1 MRQLREANIS
11 LDSRDGILQG
21 QHHAVE
27 QNGEN
32 DEDSEVLADWEVHGG
47 TTDLELL
54 RSLAEYVRCEPHQ
67 VPGREQEEGIC
78 SREPMENKWWRDHT
92 ERLQDYYPE
101 MMIDIIYNTGG
112 PQKKLDFIEV
122 FLGAKGTKNLVSSLN
137 QDSKEQESKRKTQ
150 ICLSTII
157 DNPSFF

>member
-1 MRQLREANIS
+1 
-11 LDSRDGILQG
+11 
-21 QHHAVE
+21 
-27 QNGEN
+27 
-32 DEDSEVLADWEVHGG
+32 
-47 TTDLELL
+47 
-54 RSLAEYVRCEPHQ
+54 
-67 VPGREQEEGIC
+67 
-78 SREPMENKWWRDHT
+78 
-92 ERLQDYYPE
+92 